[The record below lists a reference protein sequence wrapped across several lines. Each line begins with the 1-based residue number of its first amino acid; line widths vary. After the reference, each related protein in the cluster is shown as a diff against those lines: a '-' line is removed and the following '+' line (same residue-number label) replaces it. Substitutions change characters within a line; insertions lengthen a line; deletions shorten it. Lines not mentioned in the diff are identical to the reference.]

1 LPLLQQKREL
11 RRISRTSPASSSF
24 KASASMSSPASSRPP
39 CPRRRQGRGVR
50 ISRRLLLARL
60 DARRPAVMAGARG
73 SSEPPPSSL
82 EPAGLHASRLQG
94 EAGELGAAPSGVR
107 RPEDL
112 LDAQALSAGHALRRR
127 RVRASRRKTAGRRW
141 RGRPPAGVGGAAAR
155 SAAGRA
161 GRGRACSPAP
171 VEPLLEGM
179 PVAER
184 PLARGCGRRSEKRG
198 EGGDSGCGD
207 KMGLTSGPHRWLLV

>member
-73 SSEPPPSSL
+73 SFEPPPSSL
-82 EPAGLHASRLQG
+82 EPGGLHASRLQG
-94 EAGELGAAPSGVR
+94 EAGELPSPRFVARESSAAMGAAPSGVR

-127 RVRASRRKTAGRRW
+127 RARASRRKTAGQ
-141 RGRPPAGVGGAAAR
+141 
-155 SAAGRA
+155 
-161 GRGRACSPAP
+161 
-171 VEPLLEGM
+171 
-179 PVAER
+179 
-184 PLARGCGRRSEKRG
+184 
-198 EGGDSGCGD
+198 
-207 KMGLTSGPHRWLLV
+207 